1 MCSKGTFEC
10 QRILECIDEDRK
22 CDGEPDCRDMTDEK
36 YCKSYTTVCLS
47 VYLSVPSSVCL
58 SVSLC
63 PSLSL
68 SLIKGTS
75 KNLYHQRHEQKIVI
89 KPYRSVPL
97 DDSPSTNI
105 KTIWCTN
112 GRWDTDRNDILLLFS
127 CSENPP
133 KFREYRIDTGKR
145 KSIQL

>member
-10 QRILECIDEDRK
+10 QKILECIDEDRK

-47 VYLSVPSSVCL
+47 VYPSVPSSVCL

-68 SLIKGTS
+68 IKGTS
-75 KNLYHQRHEQKIVI
+75 KNLYNQRHGRKIVI

-105 KTIWCTN
+105 NT
-112 GRWDTDRNDILLLFS
+112 LLYLINHLMY
-127 CSENPP
+127 EWQM
-133 KFREYRIDTGKR
+133 RYRQKWYTVIVFVLWEPT
-145 KSIQL
+145 

>member
-10 QRILECIDEDRK
+10 QKILECIDEDRK

-47 VYLSVPSSVCL
+47 VYPSVPSSVCL

-97 DDSPSTNI
+97 DDSPSINI
-105 KTIWCTN
+105 KT
-112 GRWDTDRNDILLLFS
+112 LLYLINHLMY
-127 CSENPP
+127 EWQM
-133 KFREYRIDTGKR
+133 RYRQKWYTAIVFVLWEPT
-145 KSIQL
+145 